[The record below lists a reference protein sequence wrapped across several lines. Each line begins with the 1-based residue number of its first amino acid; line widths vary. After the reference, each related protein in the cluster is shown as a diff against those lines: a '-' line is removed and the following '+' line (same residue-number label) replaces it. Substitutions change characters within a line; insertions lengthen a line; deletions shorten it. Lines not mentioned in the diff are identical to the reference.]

1 MIADPDRIEPQRLR
15 LLGDHHDRLRRSQ
28 LPKVRKSDP
37 EMHRVASPR
46 RALVSSADAP
56 VDIGG

>member
-15 LLGDHHDRLRRSQ
+15 LLGDHHGSLRRSQ

-37 EMHRVASPR
+37 EMHRVASHR

-56 VDIGG
+56 VDISG